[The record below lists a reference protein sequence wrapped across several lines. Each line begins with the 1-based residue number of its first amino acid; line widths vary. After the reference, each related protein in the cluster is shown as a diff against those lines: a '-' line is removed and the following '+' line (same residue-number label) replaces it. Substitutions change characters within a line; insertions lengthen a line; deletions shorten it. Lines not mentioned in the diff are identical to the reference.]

1 MTDPRDDLDAWM
13 NAQVRPM
20 PPPPGTFELIR
31 KRARRRKMTRAAAAA
46 AGAAA
51 VIAVIATVPRLV
63 ITQLN
68 VGPGPAAS
76 GNAAG
81 NTSSAG
87 QNRQH
92 HPSASPS
99 ALPSTSASATAS
111 APPAAPPNFQPTS
124 ATFVGAH
131 TGFVIGQAGTPGQCG
146 PPDRYICTSI
156 AGTGDYGSTWHGVS
170 APVAGA
176 PAGPA
181 GVSQVRFY
189 NTSDGWA
196 FGPQLWATHDGGQ
209 SWTQISTHGLRVTAL
224 ETAGQRVFAV
234 WARCSGGGPDFA
246 ADCTSSALYS
256 ASPGGGPWSPVPGA
270 GTGYS
275 LSGTANS
282 SALVLTGT
290 RGYLLTPDG
299 TLLSGP
305 VTGAGA
311 WQPVTSAGTSTASP
325 SAASPSAASPSPAPC
340 QPGAAQA
347 SGQPSGALL
356 AATTSSGLVLV
367 CTSPATGATQA
378 KEVYTSADNGLQ
390 WQKAGSAPA
399 AGTATSVAGT
409 PGGAIVLATTAGLE
423 LSTDGGATW
432 TAAQGALP
440 PGGFS
445 YVGMTG
451 ARQGV
456 AVPAD
461 TAQHAVWFTF
471 DGGLHWRES
480 PIP

>member
-1 MTDPRDDLDAWM
+1 MADPRDDLDAWM
-13 NAQVRPM
+13 NAQVQPL

-31 KRARRRKMTRAAAAA
+31 KTARRRKVTRAAAAA

-81 NTSSAG
+81 NTSAAG
-87 QNRQH
+87 GNRH
-92 HPSASPS
+92 HTSASPS
-99 ALPSTSASATAS
+99 AVPSRSTSAPAS
-111 APPAAPPNFQPTS
+111 APPPAPGNFQATS
-124 ATFVGAH
+124 VTFVGLN
-131 TGFVIGQAGTPGQCG
+131 TGFVLGQAGTPGQCG
-146 PPDRYICTSI
+146 PPSRYICTSI
-156 AGTGDYGSTWHGVS
+156 AGTGDHGSTWHGVR
-170 APVAGA
+170 APVSGA
-176 PAGPA
+176 PAGAA

-189 NTSDGWA
+189 NTTDGWA

-209 SWTQISTHGLRVTAL
+209 TWTRIRTHGLRVTAL

-234 WARCSGGGPDFA
+234 WAQCSGGGTDFA

-256 ASPGGGPWSPVPGA
+256 ASPGGDQWAPVPGA

-275 LSGTANS
+275 LSGTAS
-282 SALVLTGT
+282 SAALVLTSS
-290 RGYLLTPDG
+290 RGYLLAPDG

-305 VTGAGA
+305 VTSAGA
-311 WQPVTSAGTSTASP
+311 WQPATSTGTGTGTGTAS
-325 SAASPSAASPSPAPC
+325 SSPGAVSPGPAPC
-340 QPGAAQA
+340 EPGAAQA
-347 SGQPSGALL
+347 GGQPSGALL

-378 KEVYTSADNGLQ
+378 KQVYTSADNGQQ
-390 WQKAGSAPA
+390 WQKAGTAPA
-399 AGTATSVAGT
+399 AGAATSVAGT
-409 PGGAIVLATTAGLE
+409 TAGTIVLATTAGLE
-423 LSTDGGATW
+423 VSTDGGATW

-440 PGGFS
+440 SGGFS
-445 YVGMTG
+445 YAGMTG
-451 ARQGV
+451 PQQGV

-461 TAQHAVWFTF
+461 TGQHAVWFTF
-471 DGGLHWRES
+471 DGGRTWRAS

>member
-13 NAQVRPM
+13 NAQVQPL

-31 KRARRRKMTRAAAAA
+31 KRARRRKVTRAAAAA

-68 VGPGPAAS
+68 VGPGPAAR

-81 NTSSAG
+81 DTTSATPHWY
-87 QNRQH
+87 H
-92 HPSASPS
+92 HASASPS
-99 ALPSTSASATAS
+99 ALPSTPTPATG
-111 APPAAPPNFQPTS
+111 PPAAPPNFQATS
-124 ATFVGAH
+124 VTFVGPH
-131 TGFVIGQAGTPGQCG
+131 TGYVLGQAGTPGHCG
-146 PPDRYICTSI
+146 PPDLYICTSI
-156 AGTGDYGSTWHGVS
+156 AGTGDHGSTWHGVK
-170 APVAGA
+170 APVTGA
-176 PAGPA
+176 PSGPA
-181 GVSQVRFY
+181 GVSQVRFF

-196 FGPQLWATHDGGQ
+196 FGPQLWATHDGGLH
-209 SWTQISTHGLRVTAL
+209 WTRIRTHGLRVTAL
-224 ETAGQRVFAV
+224 EAAGQRVFAV
-234 WARCSGGGPDFA
+234 WAQCSGGGADFA
-246 ADCTSSALYS
+246 AGCTSSALYS
-256 ASPGGGPWSPVPGA
+256 ASPGGDQWAAVPGA
-270 GTGYS
+270 GTAYS
-275 LSGTANS
+275 LNRAASS
-282 SALVLTGT
+282 SALVLTSS
-290 RGYLLTPDG
+290 RGYLLAPDG

-305 VTGAGA
+305 VTSAGA
-311 WQPVTSAGTSTASP
+311 WQPATSTGTGTGTT
-325 SAASPSAASPSPAPC
+325 SPSPAPC

-356 AATTSSGLVLV
+356 AATTTTTPGLVLA
-367 CTSPATGATQA
+367 CASPAAGSTQA
-378 KEVYTSADNGLQ
+378 KTVYTSADGGQ
-390 WQKAGSAPA
+390 TWQKAGAAPA

-409 PGGAIVLATTAGLE
+409 TTGRIVLATTSGLE

-432 TAAQGALP
+432 TAGQGSLP

-445 YVGMTG
+445 YVGMTSPT
-451 ARQGV
+451 QGV

-471 DGGLHWRES
+471 DGGQTWAAS

>member
-1 MTDPRDDLDAWM
+1 MTDPRDDLDTWM
-13 NAQVRPM
+13 QAQVQPL

-31 KRARRRKMTRAAAAA
+31 KRARRRKATRAVAAA

-68 VGPGPAAS
+68 VGPGPASS
-76 GNAAG
+76 GAAAG
-81 NTSSAG
+81 DTSSASPPAH
-87 QNRQH
+87 H
-92 HPSASPS
+92 HPSATPS
-99 ALPSTSASATAS
+99 AVPSSS
-111 APPAAPPNFQPTS
+111 APPPVLPAAPGNFQATS
-124 ATFVGAH
+124 VTFVGAN
-131 TGFVIGQAGTPGQCG
+131 TGFVLGQAGIPGQCG
-146 PPDRYICTSI
+146 PPRKYICTSI
-156 AGTGDYGSTWHGVS
+156 AGTTDHGGTWHGVV
-170 APVAGA
+170 APVTGA

-209 SWTQISTHGLRVTAL
+209 HWTQIDTHGLRVTAL

-234 WARCSGGGPDFA
+234 WAQCSGGGADFA
-246 ADCTSSALYS
+246 ADCASSALYS
-256 ASPGGGPWSPVPGA
+256 ASPGSDQWSAVPGA
-270 GTGYS
+270 GTAHS
-275 LSGTANS
+275 LTGTANS
-282 SALVLTGT
+282 SALVLTGS
-290 RGYLLTPDG
+290 RGYLLAPDG

-305 VTGAGA
+305 VTSAGA
-311 WQPVTSAGTSTASP
+311 WQPASSTGTGTGTGT
-325 SAASPSAASPSPAPC
+325 ASPSPAPC

-356 AATTSSGLVLV
+356 AATTSPGLDLV

-378 KEVYTSADNGLQ
+378 KAVYTSADGGTT
-390 WQKAGSAPA
+390 WQKTGSAPA
-399 AGTATSVAGT
+399 AGTATSLAAA

-423 LSTDGGATW
+423 RSTDGGATW
-432 TAAQGALP
+432 AAAHGALP
-440 PGGFS
+440 SGGFG
-445 YVGMTG
+445 YVGMTDD
-451 ARQGV
+451 RQGV

-461 TAQHAVWFTF
+461 VAQHAVWFTF
-471 DGGLHWRES
+471 DGGHSWQAS